1 MKFILY
7 YILLMYMHPTILVGM
22 ITFVV
27 FFVEA
32 MLHYNIGVNSG
43 KNKFYVQFP
52 GYKDFFRIIVVLGFF
67 SFMNACIINYTNN
80 RFGQ

>member
-1 MKFILY
+1 
-7 YILLMYMHPTILVGM
+7 MYMHPTILVGM

-67 SFMNACIINYTNN
+67 SFMNAFIISYTNN

>member
-1 MKFILY
+1 
-7 YILLMYMHPTILVGM
+7 MYMHPTILVGM

-43 KNKFYVQFP
+43 NNKFYVQFP

-67 SFMNACIINYTNN
+67 SFMNGFIINYTNN